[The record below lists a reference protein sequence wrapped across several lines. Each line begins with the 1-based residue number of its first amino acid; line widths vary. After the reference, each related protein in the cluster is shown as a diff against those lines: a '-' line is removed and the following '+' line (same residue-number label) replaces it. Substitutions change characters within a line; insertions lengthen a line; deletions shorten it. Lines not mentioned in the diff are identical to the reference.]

1 MPCSS
6 PRLESPV
13 LSAPDIV
20 PALMRH
26 MLSVPLSLDPALI
39 RTTLYFDPHSNML
52 FICTVDVQDWTFT
65 LGTIFFKGAGC
76 LI

>member
-1 MPCSS
+1 
-6 PRLESPV
+6 
-13 LSAPDIV
+13 
-20 PALMRH
+20 MRH
-26 MLSVPLSLDPALI
+26 MLSVSLTLDPALI

-65 LGTIFFKGAGC
+65 LETIFFKGAGC